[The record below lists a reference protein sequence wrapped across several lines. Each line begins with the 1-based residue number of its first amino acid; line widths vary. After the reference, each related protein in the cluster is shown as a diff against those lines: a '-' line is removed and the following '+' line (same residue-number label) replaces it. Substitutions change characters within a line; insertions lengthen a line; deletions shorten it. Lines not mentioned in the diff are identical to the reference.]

1 MIPVY
6 IDKSKTSRDLDTSL
20 FTSIGSSDP
29 CLNSEVLSLS
39 YNLQRRNNTSE
50 YLHFLMKQ
58 SKIREWL
65 GGILK
70 VFTVHKVKWNLIA

>member
-58 SKIREWL
+58 TTIRGWRDFD
-65 GGILK
+65 G
-70 VFTVHKVKWNLIA
+70 FRCT